1 MLRQPTCFKS
11 ILLTCRH
18 WFLQA
23 AAGIQFTYD
32 KSTYFDY
39 ESPVSSA
46 NVGPGAK
53 AISAAVAR
61 VLGAGSAKAIGRG
74 SVKRNAAYSRN
85 AYDGN
90 SVAIGTLNE
99 LAGGASAGAY
109 LDRTSGND
117 NDALL
122 EQTPVPEFLFGH

>member
-1 MLRQPTCFKS
+1 M
-11 ILLTCRH
+11 
-18 WFLQA
+18 QA

-53 AISAAVAR
+53 AIGAAVAR
-61 VLGAGSAKAIGRG
+61 VLGGASAKAIGRG
-74 SVKRNAAYSRN
+74 FIKSNAAYSRN

-90 SVAIGTLNE
+90 SVAFGTLNE
-99 LAGGASAGAY
+99 MGRGASAGAY
-109 LDRTSGND
+109 LDRTAGND
-117 NDALL
+117 NEALL
-122 EQTPVPEFLFGH
+122 QQTPVPSFIFGR